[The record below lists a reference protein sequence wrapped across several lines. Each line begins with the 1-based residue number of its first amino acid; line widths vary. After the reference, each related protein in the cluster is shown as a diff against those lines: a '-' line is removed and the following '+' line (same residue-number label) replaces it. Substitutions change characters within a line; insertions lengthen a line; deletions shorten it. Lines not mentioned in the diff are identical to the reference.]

1 MRFSDNLVSCFR
13 GPEAMTE
20 ANASTRQGR
29 GGACLATAFLIF
41 MLLASFACSQDTPPG
56 FDDLVLK
63 ASAAREQNNLP
74 QAIDLYTQAE
84 QLNPKWP
91 DGWWFLGSLQ
101 YATDAYAP
109 ARDAL
114 THYVELNPN
123 AGPAI
128 ALRGLC
134 EFETGEY
141 VQSLQDIQRG
151 LSLGAANQPRNA
163 EILQYH
169 EALLLTRNGRFGDAL
184 KEYGVL
190 SKAGAANP
198 DLFEGIGLA
207 GLRTPLLPKEVESS
221 QHALFVMAGDAAF
234 HFMAGDEKAAQQAFE
249 RLFQRFPTAA
259 NTHYLYGYLLFPKD
273 PDQAVIEFKR
283 ELEIAPSNAA
293 ASLMLAWNSLI
304 RNNPSEALVYAQ
316 KVAAEK
322 PGFPSAQ
329 LVLGRSLVETGNA
342 NEGLT
347 HLEKALQLEPQNLET
362 HIALA
367 KAYSELGRKEDA
379 RHERLLCLELT
390 KDQAPQSASP

>member
-1 MRFSDNLVSCFR
+1 
-13 GPEAMTE
+13 MTDG
-20 ANASTRQGR
+20 NAKRRLR
-29 GGACLATAFLIF
+29 GGGPGLIVA
-41 MLLASFACSQDTPPG
+41 LLILLVLPSTFAQDTPPG

-63 ASAAREQNNLP
+63 ASAAREQNNIP
-74 QAIDLYTQAE
+74 QAIDLYGQAV

-114 THYVELNPN
+114 THYIEINPS

-134 EFETGEY
+134 EFETGDY
-141 VQSLQDIQRG
+141 VQSLQDIQQG

-169 EALLLTRNGRFGDAL
+169 EALLLTRSGRFGDAL
-184 KEYGVL
+184 KEYGSL
-190 SKAGAANP
+190 SKADAANP

-207 GLRTPLLPKEVESS
+207 GLRTPLLPKEVEANK
-221 QHALFVMAGDAAF
+221 HELFVKAGDAAF
-234 HFMAGDEKAAQQAFE
+234 NFMAGDEKAAQQKFLE
-249 RLFQRFPTAA
+249 FFQRFPTAENA
-259 NTHYLYGYLLFPKD
+259 HYLYGYLLFPKD
-273 PDQAVIEFKR
+273 PDQAVPEFKR

-304 RNNPSEALVYAQ
+304 RNNPSEALMYAQ
-316 KVAAEK
+316 KVAAEE
-322 PGFPSAQ
+322 PAFPSAQ
-329 LVLGRSLVETGNA
+329 LVLGRSLVETGDA
-342 NEGLT
+342 KEGLL
-347 HLEKALQLEPQNLET
+347 HLEKALELEPQNLET

-367 KAYSELGRKEDA
+367 KAYSELGQKQDA
-379 RHERLLCLELT
+379 RRERLLCLQLT
-390 KDQAPQSASP
+390 KDETTQSANP

>member
-1 MRFSDNLVSCFR
+1 MGKLHHLPS
-13 GPEAMTE
+13 
-20 ANASTRQGR
+20 
-29 GGACLATAFLIF
+29 AFLIF
-41 MLLASFACSQDTPPG
+41 GLFYTALLPAILVNVVFPPTASAQEPSG
-56 FDDLVLK
+56 FDELVSQ

-74 QAIDLYTQAE
+74 QAIDLYKQAVA
-84 QLNPKWP
+84 LNPKWP

-114 THYVELNPN
+114 THYIEINPN

-151 LSLGAANQPRNA
+151 LALGAANRPRNA
-163 EILQYH
+163 GILQYH
-169 EALLLTRNGRFGDAL
+169 EALLLTRNGKFGDAL
-184 KEYGVL
+184 QEYGLL
-190 SKAGAANP
+190 SKTSASNP
-198 DLFEGIGLA
+198 DLFEGVGLA
-207 GLRTPLLPKEVESS
+207 GLRTALLPKEVEASR
-221 QHALFVMAGDAAF
+221 HELFVMAGDAAF
-234 HFMAGDEKAAQQAFE
+234 HFMAGDEKAAQQKFQD
-249 RLFQRFPTAA
+249 LFQRFPTAA

-273 PDQAVIEFKR
+273 PDQAVTEFKR

-316 KVAAEK
+316 KVVAEEPAF
-322 PGFPSAQ
+322 PGAQ
-329 LVLGRSLVETGNA
+329 LVLGRSLVETGDA
-342 NEGLT
+342 QAGLA
-347 HLEKALQLEPQNLET
+347 HLGKALQLEPQNLEA

-367 KAYSELGRKEDA
+367 KAYSELGRKQDA
-379 RHERLLCLELT
+379 RRERLLCLELT
-390 KDQAPQSASP
+390 KNETNQVASP